1 MKPFSRAA
9 RALLALAAAAAPA
22 RAPAQEAEAWVLP
35 RGLLELSAT
44 GLFLRYDERLGYG
57 GHPLGSELLGP
68 LDAAAQTLAAGPVA
82 QARSGLAGFLAGTED
97 PQPGTPADPLTAGG
111 VALRL
116 SGDVRVAPVSLRY
129 GLTRRITIFA
139 TVPFER
145 RGTSAVGPYLAG
157 GTLGVNPAAAQNA
170 ARLAEIDPD
179 FGAFGGGAL
188 LPLRDSPAGRELQ
201 SRLVALEADTLQLP
215 EAPIR
220 LAQLLAVE
228 ELAALISEEERAA
241 LGLVSARRPYQ
252 LGDVQLG
259 ARFLLRPGPP
269 GWPYPDSLR
278 GRSFRTA
285 VGGRVRLPTGRSG
298 TRFFTE
304 IPPGNGHLG
313 FGVDV
318 LNDVF
323 FSSRWMVNASASLD
337 VLLPADVPRLAFAAD
352 RPFPADSA
360 MRTLRREP
368 GPRLAF
374 SLTPRWRLTDEISF
388 SGEYSLLAQGRT
400 SYTGVEGVLPGPLE
414 WRTGGSMHALGIG
427 ARYSSL
433 QAFARGRADV
443 PFEVTLTVSR
453 AVAGAG
459 LAPDAGMLRL
469 TGRIFTDPRRFRALL
484 PGAPPDTAAAPSP
497 DTTAAPP
504 AAPPADTLPSQLPP
518 RPPRPVVAPPEPEPD
533 TVPPDT
539 TAPPPPAPARRMTVA
554 TPGQSASSLLAFGGP
569 RRNLFA
575 PARRPA
581 AEHHTPR

>member
-22 RAPAQEAEAWVLP
+22 RAAAQEAEAWVLP

-44 GLFLRYDERLGYG
+44 GLFLHYDSRLGYG
-57 GHPLGSELLGP
+57 GQPLGSELLGP
-68 LDAAAQTLAAGPVA
+68 LSAAAQTLTAGPVG
-82 QARSGLAGFLAGTED
+82 QVRSGLAAFFAGTDD
-97 PQPGTPADPLTAGG
+97 PQSGAVPDSVTAGTL
-111 VALRL
+111 ALRL
-116 SGDVRVAPVSLRY
+116 TGDVRLAPVSLRY
-129 GLTRRITIFA
+129 GLTRRITVFA
-139 TVPFER
+139 TIPFER
-145 RGTSAVGPYLAG
+145 RGTSAAGPYLAG
-157 GTLGVNPAAAQNA
+157 TTLGVNPNATQNA
-170 ARLAEIDPD
+170 SRLGAVDPAYAALG
-179 FGAFGGGAL
+179 GAAL
-188 LPLRDSPAGRELQ
+188 LPLRDSPEGRELQ

-215 EAPIR
+215 LAPVR
-220 LAQLLAVE
+220 LAQFLAVQ
-228 ELAALISEEERAA
+228 ELAALLSEEETAA

-259 ARFLLRPGPP
+259 VRFLLRPGPA
-269 GWPYPDSLR
+269 GWPYPDSVR

-298 TRFFTE
+298 ARFFTE

-360 MRTLRREP
+360 VRTVRREP

-374 SLTPRWRLTDEISF
+374 ALTPRWRLTDEISF
-388 SGEYSLLAQGRT
+388 SGEYSLLAQRRT
-400 SYTGVEGVLPGPLE
+400 SYTGAEGVLPTPLE
-414 WRTGGSMHALGIG
+414 WRTGGSVHALGIG

-433 QAFARGRADV
+433 QAFARGRAAL
-443 PFEVTLTVSR
+443 PFEVTLTASR

-459 LAPDAGMLRL
+459 LAPEAGMLRL
-469 TGRIFTDPRRFRALL
+469 TGRVFTDPRRFRALL
-484 PGAPPDTAAAPSP
+484 PGAAPDTTAARDS
-497 DTTAAPP
+497 TAAPP

-518 RPPRPVVAPPEPEPD
+518 RPPRPVVAPPEPQPD

-539 TAPPPPAPARRMTVA
+539 TAPTPPTASPQAVVQPARHA
-554 TPGQSASSLLAFGGP
+554 ASAPLAFVDP
-569 RRNLFA
+569 RRD
-575 PARRPA
+575 RPLPTRLRSPLT
-581 AEHHTPR
+581 TPP